1 MSPTVAGEAEE
12 AMGPD
17 RTQIVLE
24 GRPRPEGGLAEWP
37 PWFWPQSAQGESM
50 PSKFAQ
56 FLTDNTID
64 PRRVLIAS
72 RALERLRPEDRQL
85 KLKQKQARGE
95 DAPAGG
101 DDKNKQR
108 PPKPR
113 SGRPVTPRL
122 LREATEGKPISGPAK
137 NRLLRAINRV
147 LEKKKKKPADLRALF

>member
-1 MSPTVAGEAEE
+1 
-12 AMGPD
+12 
-17 RTQIVLE
+17 
-24 GRPRPEGGLAEWP
+24 
-37 PWFWPQSAQGESM
+37 M

-64 PRRVLIAS
+64 PRRILVAS
-72 RALERLRPEDRQL
+72 RALERLRPEDRRL

-95 DAPAGG
+95 DAPTGG

-122 LREATEGKPISGPAK
+122 LQQAADGKPISGPSK
-137 NRLLRAINRV
+137 HRLLRTVNRV
-147 LEKKKKKPADLRALF
+147 LEQKKKKPTDLRALF